1 MKRLSDILING
12 HFTRRPGDLIARYFG
27 EEFVVIL
34 YGTPEKYAVKISES
48 ICHTVK
54 DMQIPHAGTKVAG
67 SSVVTVSL
75 GVATETP
82 DMGSTPQEMFVKV
95 KKRCMRPRRTDV
107 TQLRFLK
114 DKVGLLK
121 SRMEPVGNYS

>member
-1 MKRLSDILING
+1 MYGHQAGDDCLKRLSDILING

-82 DMGSTPQEMFVKV
+82 DMGSTPQELFVKADKTLYEA
-95 KKRCMRPRRTDV
+95 KKNGRNTV
-107 TQLRFLK
+107 EIFK
-114 DKVGLLK
+114 G
-121 SRMEPVGNYS
+121 